1 MAQHGKRYLSASKLI
16 DRTRLYPPEEAVKLL
31 KQTAQAKFAETVEAH
46 VRLGVDPKHA
56 DQQVRG
62 TVALPA
68 GTGRSVRVAAFAKG
82 EKAKEAGAAGGGE
95 RAIRADHHH
104 RHDDG
109 AGYQD

>member
-1 MAQHGKRYLSASKLI
+1 MAQHGKRYLDASKLI

-68 GTGRSVRVAAFAKG
+68 GTGRSGRG
-82 EKAKEAGAAGGGE
+82 AGVGE
-95 RAIRADHHH
+95 RPIRADHHH